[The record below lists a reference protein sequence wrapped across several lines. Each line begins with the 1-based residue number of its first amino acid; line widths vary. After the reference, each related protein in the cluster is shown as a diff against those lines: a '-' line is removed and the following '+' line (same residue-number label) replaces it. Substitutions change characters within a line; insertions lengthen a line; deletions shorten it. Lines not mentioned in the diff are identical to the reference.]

1 MMLRPQ
7 SESPFETQH
16 QINMNQEE
24 DEKEDKDDNE
34 EGETVIV
41 TDKSGKK
48 RTRGKTTLAK
58 IWNLPEG
65 EWVVVKC
72 NDQNQL
78 IGVEGGLLGQF
89 LGTIAQKGDI
99 VPLHQ
104 DDWRHVKNKYKPNIL
119 EQVKFQCPP
128 GCQKWIL
135 QSVGKKW
142 KDCKC
147 NLKALYFDENKELD
161 EQLGSVPPNVDAD
174 QWATLVSY
182 WRSDLGKVWAL
193 NTEL

>member
-1 MMLRPQ
+1 MDTGSKFDIEPNLLASTPLGSPFMMLRPQ

-16 QINMNQEE
+16 QINTNQEE

-41 TDKSGKK
+41 TGINFFSAFSS
-48 RTRGKTTLAK
+48 TTSIYIICIK
-58 IWNLPEG
+58 
-65 EWVVVKC
+65 
-72 NDQNQL
+72 
-78 IGVEGGLLGQF
+78 
-89 LGTIAQKGDI
+89 
-99 VPLHQ
+99 
-104 DDWRHVKNKYKPNIL
+104 
-119 EQVKFQCPP
+119 
-128 GCQKWIL
+128 
-135 QSVGKKW
+135 SVGKKW
-142 KDCKC
+142 KDYKC

-161 EQLGSVPPNVDAD
+161 EQLVSVPPNVDAD

>member
-1 MMLRPQ
+1 MDTGSKFDFEPNLLASTPLGSPFMMLRPQ

-41 TDKSGKK
+41 TDYMSCDSGMS
-48 RTRGKTTLAK
+48 A
-58 IWNLPEG
+58 I
-65 EWVVVKC
+65 
-72 NDQNQL
+72 
-78 IGVEGGLLGQF
+78 
-89 LGTIAQKGDI
+89 KGAILFCDYCLS
-99 VPLHQ
+99 VC
-104 DDWRHVKNKYKPNIL
+104 NIL
-119 EQVKFQCPP
+119 IVGAFRFRQSFSV
-128 GCQKWIL
+128 L
-135 QSVGKKW
+135 LSVGKKW

-161 EQLGSVPPNVDAD
+161 EQLGSVPPNVDAE

-182 WRSDLGKVWAL
+182 WRSDLGKGCKTIECL
-193 NTEL
+193 SE